1 MKIYHSSYKEPQLS
15 YRNFHCSPLK
25 PKAMKSLLK
34 THFLPFNL
42 HCPKSSTQ
50 TMADRTLIG
59 LIVLLGLMSP
69 AKILGQDTS
78 MTFTVNVIGYEG
90 DPNAGMPGHK
100 RDPPVPGDQSPLR
113 VPE

>member
-1 MKIYHSSYKEPQLS
+1 MKIYHSSHKEPQPS

-59 LIVLLGLMSP
+59 LMVLLAVMIP
-69 AKILGQDTS
+69 AKILCQDTA
-78 MTFTVNVIGYEG
+78 MTFTVHVIGDEI
-90 DPNAGMPGHK
+90 DTNAGMSRHK
-100 RDPPVPGDQSPLR
+100 CD
-113 VPE
+113 